1 MTDQS
6 PEQQVES
13 ASKAFEQEFERFSHF
28 TGDPSTFSALDLE
41 TASAEERALAELR
54 TRHLGKKSALAA
66 TKKLIGRVAPEGRA
80 AFGQLVQS
88 TESRLV
94 QSLDQAEQ
102 NLKTHIETAR
112 TARES
117 IDVTMPGRRPRSGHR
132 HPITLLRERLEDVFV
147 ALGYAIEDD
156 REIETDFYNF
166 SALNIPE
173 NHPARGWQDTFYTTD
188 GFALRSQTST
198 VQIHAMQR
206 RGVPVRM
213 IAPGRVFR
221 RDTPDPTHNPM
232 FFQVEG
238 LCVDRGITMAH
249 LKGTVGELLRRMFG
263 PDTVTRFRP
272 SYFPFTEPSAEFDFS
287 CFKCKGSG
295 CRICKNSGWI
305 ELGGSGM
312 VHPNVLRAVG
322 VDPQV
327 YFGFV
332 FVLGIDRMC
341 ALMYELDDIRLLF
354 ENDVRFLEKF
364 ESMFISHEWL
374 KELTD
379 TKRSPAELR
388 ERLTMVGL
396 AIDAVDEH
404 NGDAVLDVEVPSNRP
419 DCLSHVG
426 IAREVS
432 VIEKGHLRLP
442 ASKPPKAEGRAGDF
456 TSVEIKDPDLCP
468 RY

>member
-1 MTDQS
+1 MTEQS
-6 PEQQVES
+6 PQAQIDLIY
-13 ASKAFEQEFERFSHF
+13 KAFEQDFERFAPFIDDASML
-28 TGDPSTFSALDLE
+28 GLEQAL
-41 TASAEERALAELR
+41 AEQRALVELR

-66 TKKLIGRVAPEGRA
+66 AKKLIGRVAPEERA
-80 AFGQLVQS
+80 GFGQKVQA
-88 TESRLV
+88 TEEKFAELIQEV
-94 QSLDQAEQ
+94 ELSLGIYIDNE
-102 NLKTHIETAR
+102 R

-132 HPITLLRERLEDVFV
+132 HPITLMRERLEDIFV
-147 ALGYAIEDD
+147 ALGYAIEDG

-166 SALNIPE
+166 DALNIPQ
-173 NHPARGWQDTFYTTD
+173 NHPARAWQDTFYTTD
-188 GFALRSQTST
+188 GFALRTQTST

-249 LKGTVGELLRRMFG
+249 LKGTVGEFLRRMFG
-263 PDTVTRFRP
+263 PETVTRFRP

-322 VDPQV
+322 VDSQE
-327 YFGFV
+327 YSGFAFG
-332 FVLGIDRMC
+332 LGIDRMC

-364 ESMFISHEWL
+364 E
-374 KELTD
+374 
-379 TKRSPAELR
+379 
-388 ERLTMVGL
+388 
-396 AIDAVDEH
+396 
-404 NGDAVLDVEVPSNRP
+404 
-419 DCLSHVG
+419 
-426 IAREVS
+426 
-432 VIEKGHLRLP
+432 
-442 ASKPPKAEGRAGDF
+442 
-456 TSVEIKDPDLCP
+456 
-468 RY
+468 

>member
-1 MTDQS
+1 MTDES
-6 PEQQVES
+6 PQAQVE
-13 ASKAFEQEFERFSHF
+13 KITEAFDRDIERFVF
-28 TGDPSTFSALDLE
+28 ILDDPS
-41 TASAEERALAELR
+41 ALATLGLEAATGEQRAVADLR
-54 TRHLGKKSALAA
+54 TRYLGKKSDLAA
-66 TKKLIGRVAPEGRA
+66 TKKLIGRVAHEERA
-80 AFGQLVQS
+80 GFGQMVKAVEDKL
-88 TESRLV
+88 TTM
-94 QSLDQAEQ
+94 LDQVE
-102 NLKTHIETAR
+102 LSLGDYIEAAR

-132 HPITLLRERLEDVFV
+132 HPITLLRERLEDIFV

-166 SALNIPE
+166 DALNIPE
-173 NHPARGWQDTFYTTD
+173 NHPARARQDTFYTTE

-206 RGVPVRM
+206 RSVPVRM

-249 LKGTVGELLRRMFG
+249 LKGTVTEFLRRMFG
-263 PDTVTRFRP
+263 ADTVTRFRP

-322 VDPQV
+322 VDPRE
-327 YFGFV
+327 YSGFAFG
-332 FVLGIDRMC
+332 LGIDRMC

-364 ESMFISHEWL
+364 E
-374 KELTD
+374 
-379 TKRSPAELR
+379 
-388 ERLTMVGL
+388 
-396 AIDAVDEH
+396 
-404 NGDAVLDVEVPSNRP
+404 
-419 DCLSHVG
+419 
-426 IAREVS
+426 
-432 VIEKGHLRLP
+432 
-442 ASKPPKAEGRAGDF
+442 
-456 TSVEIKDPDLCP
+456 
-468 RY
+468 